1 MCATHSCGG
10 VCLLLLHLPVQKNA
24 TAHEPLSQEGV
35 GVKSG
40 SKQRGA
46 LFEKSQF

>member
-10 VCLLLLHLPVQKNA
+10 VCHLLLNLLLQKNA
-24 TAHEPLSQEGV
+24 ALHEPLSQEGV
-35 GVKSG
+35 GVKTG

-46 LFEKSQF
+46 LFEKS